1 MPLIDHFGIIAPY
14 YDHAIPL
21 RQVERFI
28 ELVEL
33 PVEGRL
39 LDVGGGT
46 GRVARALRSQVS
58 ETFIVDESPG
68 MLNQAKLK
76 NGLSLTCSHS
86 EALPFPDEFFERVI
100 MVDALHHVGDQK
112 GSAAEIWRVIKPG
125 GLAVILEPDI
135 RKLSAKVVAVFEK
148 ILLMRSHFLSPDQI
162 TRLFNY
168 PNADTRIVEDGF
180 NAWVCVR
187 KH

>member
-1 MPLIDHFGIIAPY
+1 
-14 YDHAIPL
+14 
-21 RQVERFI
+21 
-28 ELVEL
+28 
-33 PVEGRL
+33 
-39 LDVGGGT
+39 
-46 GRVARALRSQVS
+46 
-58 ETFIVDESPG
+58 

-100 MVDALHHVGDQK
+100 MVDALHHVDDQK

-148 ILLMRSHFLSPDQI
+148 VLLMRSHFLAPDQI
-162 TRLFNY
+162 VRLFND
-168 PNADTRIVEDGF
+168 PHADARIVEDGF

>member
-58 ETFIVDESPG
+58 EIFIVDESPG
-68 MLNQAKLK
+68 MLSQAKLK